1 MDSSPTWRGN
11 DAFIVQAG
19 HEGRPGL
26 SRESGFVMTK
36 LVFRPLGIGTVALL
50 MFAGNALA
58 QTASPILNTLEVQK
72 LIASKA
78 PGDNA
83 ALAAHFSALA
93 DRYAAEAKRHTA
105 MAGAFIAAP
114 TRRVPA
120 NHCKRL
126 AQLNTD
132 SARTLRELAA
142 HHEKLAG
149 GVASTAPKGA
159 AGFQGGKGA
168 PEPTDADL
176 SALAARA
183 NTPTDHH
190 ALEEYFVTA
199 SKRYT
204 ADANAHVAMAQA
216 YRGSRIVQ
224 AADHCDRL
232 ARQLRDSAKE
242 ATDAAAMHKQL
253 AGIAR

>member
-1 MDSSPTWRGN
+1 
-11 DAFIVQAG
+11 
-19 HEGRPGL
+19 
-26 SRESGFVMTK
+26 MTTFT
-36 LVFRPLGIGTVALL
+36 FRPLAIGTLALL
-50 MFAGNALA
+50 MFAGHALS
-58 QTASPILNTLEVQK
+58 QTAPPILNTLEVQK
-72 LIASKA
+72 LIASNA

-83 ALAAHFSALA
+83 ALAAHFAALA
-93 DRYAAEAKRHTA
+93 DRYARDAKRHTA

-120 NHCKRL
+120 NNAADHCKRL

-132 SARTLRELAA
+132 SAKTLRELAA

-149 GVASTAPKGA
+149 GVASTAPKG
-159 AGFQGGKGA
+159 GERFQGGTGA
-168 PEPTDADL
+168 PEPTDAEL
-176 SALAARA
+176 NALAARA

-199 SKRYT
+199 AKRYT
-204 ADANAHVAMAQA
+204 ADANAHVATAQA
-216 YRGSRIVQ
+216 YRGTRIAQ

-232 ARQLRDSAKE
+232 ARELRDSAKE

-253 AGIAR
+253 AGSAR

>member
-1 MDSSPTWRGN
+1 
-11 DAFIVQAG
+11 
-19 HEGRPGL
+19 
-26 SRESGFVMTK
+26 MTTFT
-36 LVFRPLGIGTVALL
+36 FRPLAIGTLALL
-50 MFAGNALA
+50 MFAGNALS
-58 QTASPILNTLEVQK
+58 QSASPILNTLEVQK
-72 LIASKA
+72 LNASNA

-83 ALAAHFSALA
+83 ALAAHFAALA
-93 DRYAAEAKRHTA
+93 DRYATDAKRHTA

-114 TRRVPA
+114 TRRMAA
-120 NHCKRL
+120 NGAADHCKRL

-132 SARTLRELAA
+132 SAKTLRELAA

-149 GVASTAPKGA
+149 GVASTAPRGGA
-159 AGFQGGKGA
+159 RFQGGTGA
-168 PEPTDADL
+168 PEPTDAEL
-176 SALAARA
+176 SALAAKA

-204 ADANAHVAMAQA
+204 ADANAHSAMARA
-216 YRGSRIVQ
+216 YRGTRIAQ

>member
-1 MDSSPTWRGN
+1 
-11 DAFIVQAG
+11 
-19 HEGRPGL
+19 
-26 SRESGFVMTK
+26 MTR
-36 LVFRPLGIGTVALL
+36 LVFRSLGIGAMTFL

-58 QTASPILNTLEVQK
+58 QTSSAILNTLEVQK
-72 LIASKA
+72 LIASNE

-83 ALAAHFSALA
+83 ALAAHFAALA
-93 DRYAAEAKRHTA
+93 DRYAADAKRHTA

-120 NHCKRL
+120 NNAADHCKRL

-132 SARTLRELAA
+132 SAKTLRELAA

-149 GVASTAPKGA
+149 GVASTAPKGGA
-159 AGFQGGKGA
+159 RFQEGTGA
-168 PEPTDADL
+168 PEPTDAEL
-176 SALAARA
+176 GALAARA
-183 NTPTDHH
+183 NTPADHH

-204 ADANAHVAMAQA
+204 ADAHAHVAMAQA
-216 YRGSRIVQ
+216 YRGTRIAQ

-242 ATDAAAMHKQL
+242 ATGAAAMHKQL
-253 AGIAR
+253 AGMAR

>member
-1 MDSSPTWRGN
+1 
-11 DAFIVQAG
+11 
-19 HEGRPGL
+19 
-26 SRESGFVMTK
+26 MTR
-36 LVFRPLGIGTVALL
+36 LMFRRLGIGTVALL
-50 MFAGNALA
+50 VFAGNAPA
-58 QTASPILNTLEVQK
+58 QTASPILNTIEVQK
-72 LIASKA
+72 LIASSA

-83 ALAAHFSALA
+83 TLAAHFAAIA
-93 DRYAAEAKRHTA
+93 DRYVADAKRHTA

-114 TRRVPA
+114 TRRVAA
-120 NHCKRL
+120 NSAADHCKRL

-132 SARTLRELAA
+132 AAKTLRELAT

-149 GVASTAPKGA
+149 GAASTPPRGGA
-159 AGFQGGKGA
+159 RFQGGTGA
-168 PEPTDADL
+168 PEPTDAEL

-183 NTPTDHH
+183 NTPADHH
-190 ALEEYFVTA
+190 ALGDYFVTA

-216 YRGSRIVQ
+216 YRGTRITQ

-242 ATDAAAMHKQL
+242 AIDAAAIHKQL
-253 AGIAR
+253 AGITR

>member
-1 MDSSPTWRGN
+1 
-11 DAFIVQAG
+11 
-19 HEGRPGL
+19 
-26 SRESGFVMTK
+26 MTTYT
-36 LVFRPLGIGTVALL
+36 LRPLAIGTLALL
-50 MFAGNALA
+50 MFAGNAPA

-72 LIASKA
+72 LIASNA
-78 PGDNA
+78 PSDNA
-83 ALAAHFSALA
+83 ALAAHFAALA
-93 DRYAAEAKRHTA
+93 DRYEADAKRHTA

-114 TRRVPA
+114 TRRVAA
-120 NHCKRL
+120 NSAADHCKRL
-126 AQLNTD
+126 TQLNTD
-132 SARTLRELAA
+132 SAKTLRALAA
-142 HHEKLAG
+142 HHKKLAG
-149 GVASTAPKGA
+149 GVASMAPKGA
-159 AGFQGGKGA
+159 APFQGGTGA
-168 PEPTDADL
+168 PEPTDAEL

-204 ADANAHVAMAQA
+204 TAANAHVALAQA
-216 YRGSRIVQ
+216 YRGTRVAQ